1 MSTEPSSSS
10 QFVFSLS
17 PATPYF
23 KFTPLA
29 SNQKPSIEGSSSGPG
44 RRMTKTT
51 KDLSKLCSKSG
62 KAVKKENIR
71 IQFARGDSKSMKLII
86 REKYEAMGP
95 VSLYQDPLLEGMKEL
110 IWKETLLFADLMDI
124 KQVRAHFGSFNDDF
138 FRIYFEREEVREFH
152 RLRVDFV
159 FERGEPTVLCKRV
172 KQYCCSSAVHTAA
185 CWEAWEEVRNFLK
198 FEMFKEL
205 FPAENGPSVIEPCPT
220 SFFPDSQNLQLEELN
235 LLDGELGQLSLLD
248 DPAET
253 KEGQGV
259 LENSE
264 IDAQTTME
272 ALYGPSVWEE
282 EGFSFLSS
290 WDSD

>member
-1 MSTEPSSSS
+1 MSTGPFSSNQSVS
-10 QFVFSLS
+10 SLS
-17 PATPYF
+17 PATDQF
-23 KFTPLA
+23 KFAP
-29 SNQKPSIEGSSSGPG
+29 SPSDQKPSEERKSPSKPEGKKES
-44 RRMTKTT
+44 TKT
-51 KDLSKLCSKSG
+51 LSKLKHGSG
-62 KAVKKENIR
+62 KPAKLENIWL
-71 IQFARGDSKSMKLII
+71 QFIRGGSKLMKKLYMRRGALI
-86 REKYEAMGP
+86 GP
-95 VSLYQDPLLEGMKEL
+95 VSRYQDPLLEGMKEL
-110 IWKETLLFADLMDI
+110 IWKERHLFADLVDVD
-124 KQVRAHFGSFNDDF
+124 KLSAHFGSFNDF
-138 FRIYFEREEVREFH
+138 CRTYFEREEVREFH

-159 FERGEPTVLCKRV
+159 FERGEPAALCKRV
-172 KQYCCSSAVHTAA
+172 KQYCCASAVHTAA
-185 CWEAWEEVRNFLK
+185 CREAWEEVRNFLK

-235 LLDGELGQLSLLD
+235 LLDGELGLLSLLD

-282 EGFSFLSS
+282 EGFSFPSS